1 MEGEKP
7 WDSTYQYQCK
17 KKMFEEHKEELGES
31 RAVALANVWANYHFL
46 NCSYPPEALAAINS
60 WGPPPRDA
68 MYEEKMKELKD
79 REAIM
84 AGDKPTSQKKKQ
96 RMQMHM

>member
-17 KKMFEEHKEELGES
+17 KKMFEKHKEELGES

-46 NCSYPPEALAAINS
+46 GMLASHLSLGMLASHLSLGMLASHLSLGMRANYLILN
-60 WGPPPRDA
+60 
-68 MYEEKMKELKD
+68 
-79 REAIM
+79 IF
-84 AGDKPTSQKKKQ
+84 
-96 RMQMHM
+96 

>member
-17 KKMFEEHKEELGES
+17 KKMFEKHKEELGES

-46 NCSYPPEALAAINS
+46 GMLANVWANYHSLGMLASYLSLGMLASHLSLGMLASHLSLGMRANYLILN
-60 WGPPPRDA
+60 
-68 MYEEKMKELKD
+68 
-79 REAIM
+79 IF
-84 AGDKPTSQKKKQ
+84 
-96 RMQMHM
+96 